1 MKLKMNPLWS
11 LGFLVIGYFDIQQI
25 ISNYELQQSI
35 CGPTFQETTGLTEVT
50 CMGSNFQ
57 FSIFH
62 LIIVIFTLIV
72 FNFESTQTSTKLI
85 ILILLGIT
93 VDLVLGA
100 LLLVPVT
107 ICIVILKI
115 IFSLVKKNSN
125 KENKS
130 INLKQ

>member
-25 ISNYELQQSI
+25 IKNYELQQSI
-35 CGPTFQETTGLTEVT
+35 CGPAFQGTTGLTEVT
-50 CMGSNFQ
+50 CMGSDFQ
-57 FSIFH
+57 FSNFH

-72 FNFESTQTSTKLI
+72 FNFVSTQTSTKII

-100 LLLVPVT
+100 LLLAPVM
-107 ICIVILKI
+107 ICVVDLKI
-115 IFSLVKKNSN
+115 IVRLIKRAFINN
-125 KENKS
+125 KE
-130 INLKQ
+130 